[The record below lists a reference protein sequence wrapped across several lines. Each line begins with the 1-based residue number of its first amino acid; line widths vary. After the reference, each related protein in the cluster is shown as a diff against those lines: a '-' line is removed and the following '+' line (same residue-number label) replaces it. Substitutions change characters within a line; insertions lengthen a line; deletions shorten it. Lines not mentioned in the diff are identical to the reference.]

1 MRPSRF
7 AAETRRL
14 RRVGPR
20 RRLCWSLYTPVGG
33 ILAIYDFVA
42 ANDNFEIDKL
52 LERLLYTVNV
62 DGFLKRV
69 K

>member
-1 MRPSRF
+1 MVPV
-7 AAETRRL
+7 EGYI
-14 RRVGPR
+14 VVQD
-20 RRLCWSLYTPVGG
+20 TPVGG

-42 ANDNFEIDKL
+42 ANDKFEIDKL
-52 LERLLYTVNV
+52 RERLLYTVNV